1 MTQYSPHSPYAA
13 HPAHPVHSV
22 HPSRPARSAARR
34 GRDGGEGSFAELLG
48 ASARMARHW
57 AVPAEPRPAPV
68 SPTEIHG
75 VRVPTASARLI
86 AGTAQ
91 YGD

>member
-13 HPAHPVHSV
+13 HPTHPARPAHL
-22 HPSRPARSAARR
+22 ARSAARR
-34 GRDGGEGSFAELLG
+34 GQDGGDGSFAELLG